1 MKGLFKVF
9 ASSGGPMTALL
20 LSFVYLYT
28 RVPVGGGPVAA
39 ADVAAANPGP
49 DPRGSLL
56 GRLVRWMTSS
66 GFARRTIRYRMRD
79 GSRVSCRLMDS
90 GGPLSIWVDGD
101 YDLPV
106 VDWSG
111 ASMIVDIGAHVGSF
125 TVWAARRAPHAR
137 ILAVEPNIETFALL
151 QRNIRDNGLQDRV
164 SAVNAAVGP
173 AAGTMGLEFMEHSLG
188 TRLSADGPG
197 KVMVRVDT
205 LSALLGE
212 AGIDGADMLK
222 MDCEGM
228 EYDVIEG
235 TGADRLRS
243 IGALACEYHREPGR
257 DVTTIDRV
265 LTAAGFRVTRPDAPR
280 AVLWATR

>member
-1 MKGLFKVF
+1 MKGLLKVV
-9 ASSGGPMTALL
+9 ANSGGPLTAVL

-28 RVPVGGGPVAA
+28 RIPVGGGPIAEAEVAA
-39 ADVAAANPGP
+39 
-49 DPRGSLL
+49 GSTGRRSTL
-56 GRLVRWMTSS
+56 GGLVRRLTSG
-66 GFARRTIRYRMRD
+66 GFARRTMRYRMRD
-79 GSRVSCRLMDS
+79 GSRIRCRLMDS

-106 VDWSG
+106 VDWSR
-111 ASMIVDIGAHVGSF
+111 ANIIVDIGAHVGSF

-137 ILAVEPNIETFALL
+137 ILAVEPNVETFALL
-151 QRNIRDNGLQDRV
+151 EQNIRDNGLEDRV
-164 SAVNAAVGP
+164 TAVNAGVGP
-173 AAGTMGLEFMEHSLG
+173 AAGMMGLEFMEHSLG
-188 TRLSADGPG
+188 TRLSAAGPG

-205 LSALLGE
+205 LSGLLGE
-212 AGIDGADMLK
+212 AGIDEADMLK

-235 TGADRLRS
+235 TGPERLRK

-257 DVTTIDRV
+257 DVRTIDRV
-265 LTAAGFRVTRPDAPR
+265 LTAAGFQVTRPDAPR